1 MLYSEVPLYRCL
13 DGLFLTDLLESATF
27 QPATVSGFGEEEN
40 MCQLSLEWSEAIVS
54 CGGDVSYTV
63 TVTPCLSGPGDCDVI
78 NGSPVS
84 TFSTTDIHQ
93 TVTVNGSVTLK
104 YSSTVTTET
113 CDVRINN
120 NPNYSVDLRGNWY
133 CV

>member
-1 MLYSEVPLYRCL
+1 MGVIINL
-13 DGLFLTDLLESATF
+13 DLLESANI
-27 QPATVSGFGEEEN
+27 QSATVSGFGEEEN

-84 TFSTTDIHQ
+84 TFSTTDTQQ
-93 TVTVNGSVTLK
+93 TFIMNGSFGLEYNLTV
-104 YSSTVTTET
+104 STCANTS
-113 CDVRINN
+113 
-120 NPNYSVDLRGNWY
+120 PLYSVDLTGM
-133 CV
+133 